1 MTERGYGIEYWSS
14 PAWLAEAGAW
24 LDERLAEAG
33 LQRTGAVEQA
43 HLAPWST
50 VLCAPTTGGRVW
62 LKAEGPGQEFE
73 VGLYELLS
81 TLAPAGI
88 LTPIATDAGR
98 AWVLL
103 PDGGQ
108 ALAERLEGD
117 ALARAWAD
125 ALPVY
130 AALQR
135 AGAPHARR
143 LLELG
148 VSDMRAASIPGRF
161 EQALEVVRGYVE
173 AHGDDEDRAAL
184 ERAAAL
190 GPQVA
195 AWSRELAGAPGGVTI
210 DHNDL
215 HAGNV
220 LLRDGQATFFD
231 WGDSVVAHPFS
242 SMLVTLT
249 VLQRRDL
256 GGCEL
261 DDPRLLAVRDA
272 YLEAFADLAPHAELV
287 ETLEL
292 ACRLA
297 KIGRAVT
304 WEWVIR
310 SLRPADV
317 AEEWRRAPLACLR
330 SLADDPYLGGP

>member
-1 MTERGYGIEYWSS
+1 M
-14 PAWLAEAGAW
+14 
-24 LDERLAEAG
+24 
-33 LQRTGAVEQA
+33 
-43 HLAPWST
+43 
-50 VLCAPTTGGRVW
+50 LCAPTTGGRVW
-62 LKAEGPGQEFE
+62 LKAEGPNQAFE
-73 VGLYELLS
+73 VDLYELLGKV
-81 TLAPAGI
+81 APAGV
-88 LTPIATDAGR
+88 LTPLAIDAER

-108 ALAERLEGD
+108 TLAELLEGD
-117 ALARAWAD
+117 ALAAAWAD
-125 ALPVY
+125 ALPRYV
-130 AALQR
+130 ALQR
-135 AGAPHARR
+135 AVAPHADR

-148 VSDMRAASIPGRF
+148 VTDMRAATIPGRF
-161 EQALEVVRGYVE
+161 AQAVEVVRGYVD

-184 ERAAAL
+184 TRAAAL

-195 AWSRELAGAPGGVTI
+195 VWARELAGAPGGVTL
-210 DHNDL
+210 DHGDL
-215 HAGNV
+215 HARNV
-220 LLRDGQATFFD
+220 LLRDGRATFFD

-249 VLQRRDL
+249 VLQKRALD
-256 GGCEL
+256 GCEL

-272 YLEAFADLAPHAELV
+272 YLDGFADLAPHGELV

-297 KIGRAVT
+297 KIGRALT

-317 AEEWRRAPLACLR
+317 VDEWRRAPLACLR

>member
-1 MTERGYGIEYWSS
+1 MTDHGYGQEYWSS
-14 PAWLAEAGAW
+14 PAWLAGARSW

-33 LQRTGAVEQA
+33 LERTGDVDQA

-62 LKAEGPGQEFE
+62 LKAEGPNQAFE
-73 VGLYELLS
+73 VGLYDLLCEV
-81 TLAPAGI
+81 APGAV
-88 LTPIATDAGR
+88 LTPIAVDAER

-103 PDGGQ
+103 PDGGE
-108 ALAERLEGD
+108 ALGEQLAGD
-117 ALARAWAD
+117 ALARAFAA
-125 ALPVY
+125 ALPRY

-135 AGAPHARR
+135 AVAPHAER

-148 VSDMRAASIPGRF
+148 VADMRAAAIPGRF
-161 EQALEVVRGYVE
+161 DEVLEVVGDYVE
-173 AHGDDEDRAAL
+173 AHGGDEDRRAL

-190 GPQVA
+190 RSRVA
-195 AWSRELAGAPGGVTI
+195 AWAQQLADAPGAVTL

-215 HAGNV
+215 HAHNV
-220 LLRDGQATFFD
+220 LLRGADARFFD

-249 VLQRRDL
+249 VMQRRVL

-261 DDPRLLAVRDA
+261 DDRRLLAVRDA
-272 YLEAFADLAPHAELV
+272 YLEEFAGLAPHAELV

-292 ACRLA
+292 ACRMA
-297 KIGRAVT
+297 KIGRALT

-317 AEEWRRAPLACLR
+317 VDEWRRAPLACLR
-330 SLADDPYLGGP
+330 SLADDAYLGGP

>member
-1 MTERGYGIEYWSS
+1 MIDRGYGQEFWSS

-33 LQRTGAVEQA
+33 LERTGDLDQA

-62 LKAEGPGQEFE
+62 LKAEGPNQAFE

-81 TLAPAGI
+81 GVAPGGV
-88 LTPIATDAGR
+88 LTPIAIDAER
-98 AWVLL
+98 AWLLL
-103 PDGGQ
+103 PDGGRT
-108 ALAERLEGD
+108 LAELLEGD
-117 ALARAWAD
+117 ALARAWAG
-125 ALPVY
+125 ALPSY

-135 AGAPHARR
+135 AAAPHAGR

-148 VSDMRAASIPGRF
+148 VCDMRAAAIPGRF
-161 EQALEVVRGYVE
+161 EQALEVVRGYVD
-173 AHGDDEDRAAL
+173 AHGDDEDRGAV
-184 ERAAAL
+184 ECAAAL

-195 AWSRELAGAPGGVTI
+195 AWARELAGARGGVTI

-215 HAGNV
+215 HARNV

-231 WGDSVVAHPFS
+231 WGDSVVAHPFA

-249 VLQRRDL
+249 VLQKRVLD
-256 GGCEL
+256 GCEL

-272 YLEAFADLAPHAELV
+272 YLEPFADLAPHAELV

-297 KIGRAVT
+297 KIGRALT

-317 AEEWRRAPLACLR
+317 RDEWRRAPLACLR
-330 SLADDPYLGGP
+330 SLADDSYLGGP